1 MPGAGRMYSVILP
14 EIREY
19 KKLAN
24 SHSTH
29 PHKSKKKIRPATWQV
44 MLVGFFLF
52 YMLVPI
58 ISTYVFSVS
67 TRWDRTILPEGYTL
81 EFYQR
86 AFDASY
92 FVSTLRNSLILSV
105 ATVLVSLFVIVPT
118 VYWVHTRLV
127 QAKPLLDILMILPFG
142 IPMVVLALAL
152 VQIYNVPPFARS
164 PFLLIGAVV
173 IYSMP
178 FMYRPVSNAIQAID
192 ADVLTESGQSL
203 GANIFQVLSRIIIP
217 NILPG
222 ILSGSLLVFATVFA
236 EYTLTSLIVGARF
249 KTFPLLLVE
258 FTRINGNVASAF
270 SVISFTIAWLVS
282 ILILWVGGMGQKTKT
297 KTIQSR

>member
-1 MPGAGRMYSVILP
+1 MVS
-14 EIREY
+14 
-19 KKLAN
+19 
-24 SHSTH
+24 
-29 PHKSKKKIRPATWQV
+29 
-44 MLVGFFLF
+44 FFLL

-58 ISTYVFSVS
+58 ISTYVFSVA

-81 EFYQR
+81 EFYKR
-86 AFDASY
+86 AFAASY
-92 FVSTLRNSLILSV
+92 FTITLRNSLILSL
-105 ATVLVSLFVIVPT
+105 ATILVSLLVIVPT

-127 QAKPLLDILMILPFG
+127 GAKPLLDILMILPFG

-152 VQIYNVPPFARS
+152 VQVYNFPPLARS
-164 PFLLIGAVV
+164 PTLLIGAVV

-178 FMYRPVSNAIQAID
+178 FMYRPVSNAIQAVD
-192 ADVLTESGQSL
+192 AQVLTEAGQSL
-203 GANIFQVLSRIIIP
+203 GANVFQVLYRIIIP

-222 ILSGSLLVFATVFA
+222 ILSGSLLVFSTVFA
-236 EYTLTSLIVGARF
+236 EYTLTSLIVGAKF

-282 ILILWVGGMGQKTKT
+282 ILILWVGSMGNTKRT
-297 KTIQSR
+297 KTIRAR

>member
-1 MPGAGRMYSVILP
+1 MAKSQ
-14 EIREY
+14 
-19 KKLAN
+19 
-24 SHSTH
+24 STQTH
-29 PHKSKKKIRPATWQV
+29 GSSKKVRPAGWQIFMV
-44 MLVGFFLF
+44 AFFLF

-58 ISTYVFSVS
+58 ISTYAFSVA

-86 AFDASY
+86 AFSASY
-92 FVSTLRNSLILSV
+92 FTITLRNSLILSLS
-105 ATVLVSLFVIVPT
+105 TVLVSMLVIIPT

-127 QAKPLLDILMILPFG
+127 GAKPLLDVLMILPFG

-152 VQIYNVPPFARS
+152 VQVYNFPPMARS

-178 FMYRPVSNAIQAID
+178 FMYRPISNAIQAVD
-192 ADVLTESGQSL
+192 ANVLTEAGQSL
-203 GANIFQVLSRIIIP
+203 GANIFQVLYRIIIP

-222 ILSGSLLVFATVFA
+222 ILSGSLLVFSTVFA

-282 ILILWVGGMGQKTKT
+282 ILILWVGSMGHTSKA
-297 KTIQSR
+297 KTI